1 MQDLA
6 LQPRLRIPL
15 LFGLDVIHG
24 YQTTFPIPLAE
35 SASWDRAA
43 GLARRRCGR
52 VLRKEFEVGLFD
64 DAQRFADAQ
73 RERAILATPAH
84 RQAFG
89 AVAAASIVLMK
100 NEGGLLPL
108 AKSSKTIGFTG
119 PLVKAQRDNQGAWA
133 VEVPGVDYEQLIV
146 TQWDGERHRLDPGR
160 QSHAEMKNA
169 TESDLS
175 GVR

>member
-1 MQDLA
+1 M
-6 LQPRLRIPL
+6 
-15 LFGLDVIHG
+15 
-24 YQTTFPIPLAE
+24 
-35 SASWDRAA
+35 
-43 GLARRRCGR
+43 
-52 VLRKEFEVGLFD
+52 LRKKFEMDLFD

-100 NEGGLLPL
+100 NEGGLSPL
-108 AKSSKTIGFTG
+108 AKSSKTIGFTC

-133 VEVPGVDYEQLIV
+133 VKMSGVCEQLIV

-169 TESDLS
+169 AESDLG